1 MTNSATTSVPLSST
15 RPRAAVILAAGQG
28 TRMKSPTPKVLHKVA
43 GRTLLDLAIDAAQGL
58 GCERIIVVVGAH
70 SPQVGEHAR
79 KRLGEGAT
87 VVQDP
92 PLGTGHAVL
101 AAKDALADFDGD
113 VVVTYADCPLTT
125 AGVIA
130 PLFDLITNGAHV
142 AVLGFEAANP
152 TGYGRL
158 ILAPGHVLLRIVE
171 EKEADLATKQV
182 KHCNSGVLAAERAT
196 LFDLLANVRNDNA
209 KSEYYLT
216 DVVGLAHDR
225 KLSTRAAFA
234 PEAAVQGVN
243 SQAELAAA
251 EAVWQ
256 GARRKALMTE
266 GVTMS
271 APETVHLSWDTRIA
285 GGAAV
290 EQFVVF
296 GPGVTVAS
304 GAVIKAFSHLEGAI
318 VGEGALIGPY
328 ARLRPGAEIGAEAH
342 IGNFVEVK
350 KVKVGAGAKANHL
363 SYLGD
368 GSIGEKAN
376 IGAGTI
382 FCNYDGFEKFETHV
396 GKGAFIGS
404 NSALVAPVRVGDGAM
419 TGSGSVIT
427 KDVEDGALALSR
439 AEQTAKAG
447 WAAKFR
453 ALKQAA
459 KDKKK
464 DQK

>member
-1 MTNSATTSVPLSST
+1 MTESVSKPESPKST

-43 GRTLLDLAIDAAQGL
+43 GRTLLDHAIDAAEGL
-58 GCERIIVVVGAH
+58 GCERIVVVVGAH
-70 SPQVGEHAR
+70 SPQVGESAR
-79 KRLGEGAT
+79 QRLGPNAT

-101 AAKDALADFDGD
+101 AAREALADFDGD

-125 AGVIA
+125 APVIA
-130 PLFDLITNGAHV
+130 PLFDLMAGGTDV

-182 KHCNSGVLAAERAT
+182 KHCNSGVLAADRAT
-196 LFDLLANVRNDNA
+196 LFDILANVRNDNA
-209 KSEYYLT
+209 KGEYYLT
-216 DVVGLAHDR
+216 DVVGLAHER

-234 PEAAVQGVN
+234 PEPSVQGVN

-256 GARRKALMTE
+256 GARRKALMVE
-266 GVTMS
+266 GVTMP

-285 GGAAV
+285 AGAVV
-290 EQFVVF
+290 EPFVVF
-296 GPGVTVAS
+296 GPGVSIES
-304 GAVIKAFSHLEGAI
+304 GAVIKAFSHLEGAS

-328 ARLRPGAEIGAEAH
+328 ARLRPGAEIGREAH

-350 KVKVGAGAKANHL
+350 KVKVGAAAKANHL

-439 AEQTAKAG
+439 AEQTTKAG
-447 WAAKFR
+447 WATKFR
-453 ALKQAA
+453 ALKQAK
-459 KDKKK
+459 KDKKA
-464 DQK
+464 

>member
-1 MTNSATTSVPLSST
+1 MTDSANSSA

-28 TRMKSPTPKVLHKVA
+28 TRMKSPTPKVLHRMA
-43 GRTLLDLAIDAAQGL
+43 GRTLLDHAIDAAEGL
-58 GCERIIVVVGAH
+58 GCQRVIVVVGAH

-79 KRLGEGAT
+79 KRLGPNAT

-101 AAKDALADFDGD
+101 AAREALADFDGD
-113 VVVTYADCPLTT
+113 VVVTYADCPLTS

-130 PLFDLITNGAHV
+130 PLFDLIGGGTDV

-158 ILAPGHVLLRIVE
+158 VLAPGHELLRIVE
-171 EKEADLATKQV
+171 EKDADLATKQV
-182 KHCNSGVLAAERAT
+182 KHCNSGVLAADRAT
-196 LFDLLANVRNDNA
+196 LFSLLADVRNDNS
-209 KSEYYLT
+209 KGEYYLT

-234 PEAAVQGVN
+234 PEASVQGVN

-256 GARRKALMTE
+256 RVRRDALLTE
-266 GVTMS
+266 GVTMP
-271 APETVHLSWDTRIA
+271 APETVHLSWDTKIA
-285 GGAAV
+285 GGAVV
-290 EQFVVF
+290 EPFVVF
-296 GPGVTVAS
+296 GPGVGVET
-304 GAVIKAFSHLEGAI
+304 GAVIKAFSHLEGAV

-328 ARLRPGAEIGAEAH
+328 ARLRPGAEIGPEAH

-350 KVKVGAGAKANHL
+350 KVKVGKGAKANHL

-368 GSIGEKAN
+368 GSVGEKAN

-396 GKGAFIGS
+396 GAGAFIGS

-427 KDVEDGALALSR
+427 QDVEDGALALTR
-439 AEQTAKAG
+439 PEQKIKAG
-447 WAAKFR
+447 WATKFR

-459 KDKKK
+459 KDKKGK
-464 DQK
+464 A

>member
-1 MTNSATTSVPLSST
+1 MTESVSKPV

-28 TRMKSPTPKVLHKVA
+28 TRMKSPTPKVLHRLA
-43 GRTLLDLAIDAAQGL
+43 GRTLLDHAIDAAEGL

-70 SPQVGEHAR
+70 SPQVGESAR
-79 KRLGEGAT
+79 KRLGPDAT
-87 VVQDP
+87 VIQDP

-101 AAKDALADFDGD
+101 AAKDALADFHGD

-125 AGVIA
+125 APVIA
-130 PLFDLITNGAHV
+130 PLFDLITHGAHV
-142 AVLGFEAANP
+142 AVLGFEAHNP

-158 ILAPGHVLLRIVE
+158 ILAPGQVLLRIVE

-182 KHCNSGVLAAERAT
+182 KHCNSGVLAADRAV

-209 KSEYYLT
+209 KGEYYLT
-216 DVVGLAHDR
+216 DVVGLAHER
-225 KLSTRAAFA
+225 HLSTRAAFA
-234 PEAAVQGVN
+234 PEASVQGVN
-243 SQAELAAA
+243 AQAELAAA

-256 GARRKALMTE
+256 QNRRKALMIE
-266 GVTMS
+266 GVTMP
-271 APETVHLSWDTRIA
+271 APDTVHLAWDTQIA
-285 GGAAV
+285 GGAVV
-290 EQFVVF
+290 EPFVVF
-296 GPGVTVAS
+296 GPGVSVAS
-304 GAVIKAFSHLEGAI
+304 GAVIKAFSHLEGAS

-328 ARLRPGAEIGAEAH
+328 ARLRPGADIGAEAH

-350 KVKVGAGAKANHL
+350 KVKVGSGAKANHL

-368 GSIGEKAN
+368 GTVGEKAN

-382 FCNYDGFEKFETHV
+382 FCNYDGFDKFETHV

-439 AEQTAKAG
+439 ADQTSKAG
-447 WAAKFR
+447 WATKFR
-453 ALKQAA
+453 AIKQAQ

-464 DQK
+464 DKKA

>member
-1 MTNSATTSVPLSST
+1 MTDSVSKPARS
-15 RPRAAVILAAGQG
+15 RAAVILAAGQG

-43 GRTLLDLAIDAAQGL
+43 GRTLLDLAIDAAEGL
-58 GCERIIVVVGAH
+58 GCDRIVVVVGAH

-79 KRLGEGAT
+79 KRLGPNAT
-87 VVQDP
+87 VIQDP

-130 PLFDLITNGAHV
+130 PLFDLLAHGTDV

-171 EKEADLATKQV
+171 EKEADSATKQV
-182 KHCNSGVLAAERAT
+182 KHCNSGVLAADRAK
-196 LFDLLANVRNDNA
+196 LFDILANVRNDNA
-209 KSEYYLT
+209 KGEYYLT

-234 PEAAVQGVN
+234 PEPSVQGVN

-256 GARRKALMTE
+256 KARRNALMVD

-271 APETVHLSWDTRIA
+271 APDTVHLSWDTQIA
-285 GGAAV
+285 GGAVV

-296 GPGVTVAS
+296 GPGVSVET
-304 GAVIKAFSHLEGAI
+304 GAVIKAFSHLEGAT

-328 ARLRPGAEIGAEAH
+328 ARLRPGAEIGPEAH

-368 GSIGEKAN
+368 GSVGEKAN

-439 AEQTAKAG
+439 AEQTTKSG
-447 WAAKFR
+447 WATRFR
-453 ALKQAA
+453 ALKQA
-459 KDKKK
+459 KK
-464 DQK
+464 DSKK

>member
-1 MTNSATTSVPLSST
+1 MTDSASASP

-43 GRTLLDLAIDAAQGL
+43 GRTLLDLAIDAAEGL
-58 GCERIIVVVGAH
+58 GCDRIVVVVGAH

-79 KRLGEGAT
+79 KRLGPNAT
-87 VVQDP
+87 VIQDP

-125 AGVIA
+125 APVIA
-130 PLFDLITNGAHV
+130 PLFDLLGSGTDV
-142 AVLGFEAANP
+142 AVLGFEAHNP

-182 KHCNSGVLAAERAT
+182 KHCNSGVLAADRAI
-196 LFDLLANVRNDNA
+196 LFDILANVRNDNA
-209 KSEYYLT
+209 KGEYYLT

-234 PEAAVQGVN
+234 PEASVQGVN

-256 GARRKALMTE
+256 KARRSALMVD
-266 GVTMS
+266 GVTMP
-271 APETVHLSWDTRIA
+271 APETVHLSWDTKVA
-285 GGAAV
+285 GGAV
-290 EQFVVF
+290 IEQFVVF
-296 GPGVTVAS
+296 GPGVSVAAQ
-304 GAVIKAFSHLEGAI
+304 AVIKAFSHLEGAV

-328 ARLRPGAEIGAEAH
+328 ARLRPGAEIGRGAH

-439 AEQTAKAG
+439 AEQTAKVG
-447 WAAKFR
+447 WATKFR
-453 ALKQAA
+453 ALKQAK
-459 KDKKK
+459 KDKKA
-464 DQK
+464 

>member
-1 MTNSATTSVPLSST
+1 MTDSVST
-15 RPRAAVILAAGQG
+15 PARPRAAVILAAGQG

-43 GRTLLDLAIDAAQGL
+43 GRTLMDLAIDAAEGL
-58 GCERIIVVVGAH
+58 GCERIVVVVGAH

-79 KRLGEGAT
+79 KRLGPNTT

-113 VVVTYADCPLTT
+113 VVVTFADCPLTT
-125 AGVIA
+125 APVIM
-130 PLFDLITNGAHV
+130 PLFDLMAAGTDV

-158 ILAPGHVLLRIVE
+158 VLAPGHVLLRIVE
-171 EKEADLATKQV
+171 EKDADLVTRQV
-182 KHCNSGVLAAERAT
+182 KHCNSGVLAADRAT
-196 LFDLLANVRNDNA
+196 LFSLLADVGNDNA
-209 KSEYYLT
+209 KGEYYLT
-216 DVVGLAHDR
+216 DVVGLAHER

-234 PEAAVQGVN
+234 PEASVQGVN

-256 GARRKALMTE
+256 GARRRALMVE
-266 GVTMS
+266 GVTMP
-271 APETVHLSWDTRIA
+271 APDTVHLSWDTQVA
-285 GGAAV
+285 GGAV
-290 EQFVVF
+290 LEQFVVF
-296 GPGVTVAS
+296 GPGVSVAS
-304 GAVIKAFSHLEGAI
+304 GAVIKAFSHLEGAT

-368 GSIGEKAN
+368 GSVGEKAN

-427 KDVEDGALALSR
+427 QDVEDGALALSR
-439 AEQTAKAG
+439 SQQTTKSG
-447 WAAKFR
+447 WATRFR
-453 ALKQAA
+453 ALKQAQQDA
-459 KDKKK
+459 KKK
-464 DQK
+464 DAKK

>member
-1 MTNSATTSVPLSST
+1 MTEPATKPT

-28 TRMKSPTPKVLHKVA
+28 TRMKSPTPKVLHRLA
-43 GRTLLDLAIDAAQGL
+43 GRTLLDHAIDAAEGL

-70 SPQVGEHAR
+70 SPQVGESAR
-79 KRLGEGAT
+79 KRLGPNAT

-101 AAKDALADFDGD
+101 AARDALADFDGD

-125 AGVIA
+125 APVIA
-130 PLFDLITNGAHV
+130 PLFEQRANGADV

-171 EKEADLATKQV
+171 EKDADLATKQV
-182 KHCNSGVLAAERAT
+182 KHCNSGVLAADRAT
-196 LFDLLANVRNDNA
+196 LFSLLADVRNDNS
-209 KSEYYLT
+209 KGEYYLT

-234 PEAAVQGVN
+234 PEPSVQGVN
-243 SQAELAAA
+243 SQGELAAA

-256 GARRKALMTE
+256 GARRKALMVE
-266 GVTMS
+266 GVTMP
-271 APETVHLSWDTRIA
+271 APDTIHLSWDTKVA
-285 GGAAV
+285 GGAVV

-296 GPGVTVAS
+296 GPGVTVEA
-304 GAVIKAFSHLEGAI
+304 GAVIKAFSHLEGAT

-328 ARLRPGAEIGAEAH
+328 ARLRPGAEIGPEAH

-368 GSIGEKAN
+368 GSVGEKAN

-439 AEQTAKAG
+439 PEQTTKAG
-447 WAAKFR
+447 WATKFR
-453 ALKQAA
+453 ALKQA
-459 KDKKK
+459 KK
-464 DQK
+464 DGKKT

>member
-1 MTNSATTSVPLSST
+1 MTDSVSSPS

-43 GRTLLDLAIDAAQGL
+43 GRTLLDLAIDAAEGL
-58 GCERIIVVVGAH
+58 NCERIVVVVGAH
-70 SPQVGEHAR
+70 SPQVGESAR
-79 KRLGEGAT
+79 KRLGPNAT
-87 VVQDP
+87 VIQDP

-101 AAKDALADFDGD
+101 AARDALADFEGD

-130 PLFDLITNGAHV
+130 PLFDLIAGGTDV

-171 EKEADLATKQV
+171 EKDADLATKQV
-182 KHCNSGVLAAERAT
+182 RHCNSGVLAADRAT
-196 LFDLLANVRNDNA
+196 LFSLLADVRNDNS
-209 KSEYYLT
+209 KGEYYLT

-234 PEAAVQGVN
+234 PEPSVQGVN

-256 GARRKALMTE
+256 KSRRNALMTE
-266 GVTMS
+266 GVTMP
-271 APETVHLSWDTRIA
+271 APETVHLSWDTKIA
-285 GGAAV
+285 AGAVV
-290 EQFVVF
+290 EPFVVF
-296 GPGVTVAS
+296 GQGVSVDT
-304 GAVIKAFSHLEGAI
+304 GAVIKAFSHLEGAA

-328 ARLRPGAEIGAEAH
+328 ARLRPGAEIGPEAH

-350 KVKVGAGAKANHL
+350 KVKVGKGAKANHL

-404 NSALVAPVRVGDGAM
+404 NSALVAPVRIGDGAM

-427 KDVEDGALALSR
+427 KDVEDGALALTR
-439 AEQTAKAG
+439 PEQQIKAG
-447 WAAKFR
+447 WATKFR

-459 KDKKK
+459 KDRKK
-464 DQK
+464 DKQ

>member
-1 MTNSATTSVPLSST
+1 MTEPATHPL

-28 TRMKSPTPKVLHKVA
+28 TRMRSPTPKVLHSLA
-43 GRTLLDLAIDAAQGL
+43 GRTLLDHAIDAAEGL

-70 SPQVGEHAR
+70 SPQVGESAR
-79 KRLGEGAT
+79 KRLGPNAT

-101 AAKDALADFDGD
+101 AAREVLADFDGD

-125 AGVIA
+125 APVIA
-130 PLFDLITNGAHV
+130 PLFEQRANGADV

-171 EKEADLATKQV
+171 EKDADLATKQV
-182 KHCNSGVLAAERAT
+182 KHCNSGVLAADRAI
-196 LFDLLANVRNDNA
+196 LFSLLADVRNDNS
-209 KSEYYLT
+209 KGEYYLT

-234 PEAAVQGVN
+234 PEPSVQGVN

-256 GARRKALMTE
+256 KARRSALMVE
-266 GVTMS
+266 GVTMP
-271 APETVHLSWDTRIA
+271 APDTVHLSWDTRIA
-285 GGAAV
+285 AGAVV
-290 EQFVVF
+290 EPFVVF
-296 GPGVTVAS
+296 GPGVSVAS
-304 GAVIKAFSHLEGAI
+304 GAVIKAFSHLEGAV

-328 ARLRPGAEIGAEAH
+328 ARLRPGAEIGPEAH

-368 GSIGEKAN
+368 GSVGEKAN

-396 GKGAFIGS
+396 GRSAFIGS

-427 KDVEDGALALSR
+427 RDVEDGALALSR
-439 AEQTAKAG
+439 PEQTTKAG
-447 WAAKFR
+447 WATKFR
-453 ALKQAA
+453 ALKQAQKA
-459 KDKKK
+459 KKK
-464 DQK
+464 DEKK

>member
-1 MTNSATTSVPLSST
+1 MTDSATTPT

-43 GRTLLDLAIDAAQGL
+43 NRTLMDLAIDAAEGL
-58 GCERIIVVVGAH
+58 NCERIVVVVGAH
-70 SPQVGEHAR
+70 SPQVGEAAR
-79 KRLGEGAT
+79 KRLGPNAT
-87 VVQDP
+87 VIQDP

-101 AAKDALADFDGD
+101 AAREALADFDGD

-130 PLFDLITNGAHV
+130 PLFDLIASGTDV

-171 EKEADLATKQV
+171 EKDADSATKQV
-182 KHCNSGVLAAERAT
+182 KHCNSGVLAADRAT
-196 LFDLLANVRNDNA
+196 LFSLLADVRNDNS
-209 KSEYYLT
+209 KGEYYLT

-234 PEAAVQGVN
+234 PEPAVQGVN

-256 GARRKALMTE
+256 KARRNALMVE
-266 GVTMS
+266 GVTMP
-271 APETVHLSWDTRIA
+271 APDTVHLSWDTRIA
-285 GGAAV
+285 GGAVV

-296 GPGVTVAS
+296 GPGVSVET
-304 GAVIKAFSHLEGAI
+304 GAVIKAFSHLEGAT

-328 ARLRPGAEIGAEAH
+328 ARLRPGAEIGPEAH

-350 KVKVGAGAKANHL
+350 KVKVGKGAKANHL

-368 GSIGEKAN
+368 GSVGEKAN

-404 NSALVAPVRVGDGAM
+404 NSALVAPVRIGDGAM

-427 KDVEDGALALSR
+427 KDVEDGALALTR
-439 AEQTAKAG
+439 PEQQTKIG
-447 WAAKFR
+447 WATKFR
-453 ALKQAA
+453 AIKQA
-459 KDKKK
+459 KK
-464 DQK
+464 DSKK